1 MEWPFDNLKHRFID
15 FTQFVF
21 EDVQK
26 ANYDFP
32 WPFAYVKQHL
42 RDFIQGST
50 FNAQVAEYE
59 FV

>member
-1 MEWPFDNLKHRFID
+1 MEWPFDYLKHRFID
-15 FTQFVF
+15 FTKVVF
-21 EDVQK
+21 EDDQK

-32 WPFAYVKQHL
+32 GSFAYTKHHL

-50 FNAQVAEYE
+50 FNSQVAENE